1 MGRLLLS
8 RIFVPFVALLC
19 ATLFFL
25 RPAGIDGPIT
35 KSVAQSGK
43 GFDHQ
48 LWSKIIGKVR
58 RANGRIDFAAVRANE
73 RDLDTYLGTLR
84 AACPRSTPHRFRD
97 RDSRLAYY
105 LNAYNAIALRT
116 LSNHCPMQ
124 TPSELYW
131 ADGVYWRLGV
141 MIGELRTTLTA
152 LESERLEPLVLRDPR
167 VRFSLFRGTV
177 DAPLL
182 QTKAFDPSTLDEQ
195 LNELTTQ
202 ALKLDEFVHREDKE
216 VRLNALFFWHR
227 QEFGDFQTW
236 FKTHGINFED
246 DVKFVADDYDD
257 AVVEHESSCSGFVR

>member
-8 RIFVPFVALLC
+8 RVFVPFVALLF
-19 ATLFFL
+19 ATFFFL
-25 RPAGIDGPIT
+25 RPAGIDGPMPQ
-35 KSVAQSGK
+35 SVAQAGK

-48 LWSKIIGKVR
+48 LWSDIIGKVR
-58 RANGRIDFAAVRANE
+58 KANGRIDFAAVRDNQS
-73 RDLDTYLGTLR
+73 DLHTYLGSLR

-105 LNAYNAIALRT
+105 LNAYNAIALSI
-116 LSNHCPMQ
+116 LSNHCPMK
-124 TPSELYW
+124 TPSDLYW

-141 MIGELRTTLTA
+141 MVGELRTTLTV

-182 QTKAFDPSTLDEQ
+182 QTKAFEPDTLDEQ
-195 LNELTTQ
+195 LNELTAR
-202 ALKLDEFVHREDKE
+202 ALKLNEFVMRVDNE
-216 VRLNALFFWHR
+216 VRLNAVFFWHK

-236 FKTHGINFED
+236 FKTQGMDFED
-246 DVKFVADDYDD
+246 DVKFVSDEYDD
-257 AVVEHESSCSGFVR
+257 ALVEHENTCSSFVR